1 MARGSTDDVRQE
13 LARLEVDAAAAEAE
27 LGALLRAAGTL
38 RRGDGRSV
46 LELASG
52 TGEHAAGI
60 APSLPDLTW
69 HPSDPDPL
77 QRASIDAHRDA
88 VGTPNLRPARDLD
101 AAGDWSPD
109 LPGPLAA
116 IFCANLLHISPPE
129 VTEGVFRNAGRHLA
143 PGGLLILY
151 GPFAHDGVLEGAGNL
166 AFDANLRAR
175 DPAWGIRD
183 LADLV
188 PLAERAGLEWLECIG
203 MPADNQ
209 INVFGRTATQG
220 RAST

>member
-1 MARGSTDDVRQE
+1 LQRFAPAARRNLEPIRKQLS
-13 LARLEVDAAAAEAE
+13 RLLE
-27 LGALLRAAGTL
+27 G
-38 RRGDGRSV
+38 RRGDL